1 MGEEA
6 FVVGNIRMRHEAR
19 FRACGAVTP
28 ALEGYHKGNAN
39 GNRKQGGLRGPWRV
53 LYGVPVHHTK
63 PGMALTLAE
72 ILDPDSGQT
81 EWLVDAPRARELE
94 QHLTIIGAA
103 RRDARRWQ
111 IKNVSLQWSAAPAA
125 SRVPLT
131 LKVRREG

>member
-1 MGEEA
+1 MATASRGGCA
-6 FVVGNIRMRHEAR
+6 AR
-19 FRACGAVTP
+19 GACCTVCPSTTP
-28 ALEGYHKGNAN
+28 
-39 GNRKQGGLRGPWRV
+39 
-53 LYGVPVHHTK
+53 K

-72 ILDPDSGQT
+72 ILDPHSGQT